1 MLAAHQMKKQG
12 TKQKNGVE
20 TALTTVLKTGDRK
33 QMRSRNDRLFEA
45 SEPSG
50 ALNQNGDSRL
60 TSIWKGPCTK
70 SRDTL
75 NSNKMQFLVCQAD
88 ACIDNENSIWKGA
101 LHQVEGYC

>member
-1 MLAAHQMKKQG
+1 MKKQG

-45 SEPSG
+45 SEPAG

-60 TSIWKGPCTK
+60 ISI
-70 SRDTL
+70 
-75 NSNKMQFLVCQAD
+75 
-88 ACIDNENSIWKGA
+88 
-101 LHQVEGYC
+101 

>member
-1 MLAAHQMKKQG
+1 MSSTHLNEAKGDACRSPGTRVYALGFRLAAHQMKKQG

-45 SEPSG
+45 SEPAG

-60 TSIWKGPCTK
+60 ISI
-70 SRDTL
+70 
-75 NSNKMQFLVCQAD
+75 
-88 ACIDNENSIWKGA
+88 
-101 LHQVEGYC
+101 